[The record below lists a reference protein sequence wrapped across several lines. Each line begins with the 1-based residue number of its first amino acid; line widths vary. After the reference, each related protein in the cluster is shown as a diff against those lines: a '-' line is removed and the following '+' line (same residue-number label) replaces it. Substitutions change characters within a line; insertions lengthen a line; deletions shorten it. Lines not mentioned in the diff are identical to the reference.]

1 MKKQKDFKNKKLD
14 NEQELNIFITWTM
27 HNTIMHE
34 NELKI
39 QKSEVALARL
49 RVDAVLISSYII
61 QRNFLKDHQLS
72 KKIC

>member
-1 MKKQKDFKNKKLD
+1 
-14 NEQELNIFITWTM
+14 M